1 MTANSKIKV
10 NSLEAYDPIGPVL
23 VSYGAS
29 VPAGQ
34 TLTLQGNVNITGI
47 VTASS
52 FVGNGSGLTGLR
64 IATQSNVIAYKKIF
78 SYDECYRS

>member
-34 TLTLQGNVNITGI
+34 TLTVQGDVNITGI

-52 FVGNGSGLTGLR
+52 LVGNGSALTGLS
-64 IATQSNVIAYKKIF
+64 IATQGKAIAFTLIT
-78 SYDECYRS
+78 